1 MPFYW
6 LMHLFLLVYSFYCD
20 YANVRAVLLY
30 QIITSAIYCQQLENS
45 VITELAT
52 AEVASSL
59 QIVDGISNSSNLA
72 STNQSVVS
80 TTTATKA
87 TPTPTPTRTNQTSS
101 SGQESSDQ
109 ATELSLCHGLKL
121 TPPVIIAISN
131 IKSNSFDVSWS
142 SPSLLQKLSCLSSIS
157 AYEILL
163 NSPLKASKLIKI
175 SSFSNSHDELKYT
188 IENLT
193 VCSFYIIQMR
203 TISTVLMKSSDWSI
217 PISITTSIP
226 KVISESHFEVEN
238 ISPTTQKVKWSK
250 FTLPDNCMA
259 FIHLLQTNQRLH
271 SKMTISLS
279 LNETEY
285 IFHNLDQSTQ
295 YTYQLKV
302 ISPFGYY
309 LRHYVSISTTTLP
322 EAHLRN
328 ITIYPP
334 RHINILNIT
343 STSFIVSWSP
353 PLNDTNQSYV
363 TGYEILLTSGSLKP
377 SKSTSGSSSVIT
389 AVKGVSNDEQF
400 QEKIENLI
408 SCKLYTI
415 QMRSVIDSALT
426 VYSEWSQPVSTF
438 TSVTDVI
445 QTFPIQIINIERNVQ
460 KVIWSQ
466 LSETLH
472 IHNECEVYL
481 ELIQYN
487 HATHRQMAVKLQ
499 LNETTFTYDD
509 LEPLTTYAYSINL
522 ISPFGQVENI
532 CAPGFAET
540 LPEGP
545 NAPTNLSIPQILPN
559 QITLKWINPPQ
570 HPAFNIS
577 CYRIYKRESVNVMNS
592 LFDEYRVCDVTN
604 EYQVTSLL
612 PGRQY
617 IFYVMT
623 EDSVYGLLSNASEM
637 VNAYT
642 YPSEPDPPVN
652 VTISQIRSTEF
663 IIQWTEVAQNS
674 AFIVHCYVIHIYSTD
689 VNISNQFQKFN
700 ICNTNEFHMK
710 SLYPGV
716 NYTIYIQSVDSV
728 YDILSIQSEYAT
740 AITYPNKPNPPED
753 VTVIS
758 VNPNKFTLNWSAP
771 KQDPAFTNTCYLIFN
786 RPLLNINQPFKQFN
800 VCSGENQFTVD
811 SLLPGINYTVYMKS
825 FASVYNVYSDATEL
839 LMVYTH
845 PEYLLPPVNIT
856 ITNINIFG
864 FTVNWNRPVQNSAFG
879 NEYYYVYIAPLHSES
894 TQEPIRYEAGTSAN
908 QLVIDN
914 LTSDTWY
921 NVFIQC
927 VDSIYHISS
936 RKSVEILVHTY
947 PETAERDNINQLT
960 NLILHTSS
968 TQTNQI
974 QQDSMI
980 KLYLPLSLLN
990 DFIPTVYMVT
1000 LVLKPSKESDYNDV
1014 DAYCSEGCTTRI
1026 QYNDTNEIAL
1036 VEPTYNNRNMN
1047 ENASW
1052 EILVQSQP
1060 MLKKQTRFRRSVDN
1074 SKPENYSYSNE
1085 YFIIGA
1091 NNLCVENSHKCNGP
1105 LKPATQYSIQLRTYT
1120 KYGYTTS
1127 KVIHGHTLSN
1137 TTVIVV
1143 TCCLL
1148 WSLFVL
1154 AVSTFGFLHYRI
1166 FEGKNSLFNSSTSS
1180 SIKQNE
1186 ENNDPKEEDAKIMK
1200 GVKLS
1205 EKIIDSDHTANI
1217 YSSVNW
1223 PSVVNTSEFNSR
1235 YEKYLEDSCSALKE
1249 EYQLIVNISQSMIL
1263 SDMLTQE
1270 IGRKNVNKKL
1280 NRFMDILPYDQTR
1293 VKLNPFDKC
1302 KQDHDYV
1309 NASFIYE
1316 IIPCSNATT
1325 HPVLN
1330 RNKIDYIASQAPLE
1344 STVGDF
1350 WRMIIEQNVTIIVM
1364 LTRLYEDD
1372 ISKCYQY
1379 WPNDIHESIIFLSDS
1394 LSIEV
1399 TLLSEENHEAYIL
1412 RKFYVT
1418 SSKNQENG
1426 KYVVQMHMISW
1437 PDFGVPKLNEF
1448 QILIKDYR
1456 EMKCEELHKFTPTLV
1471 HCTAGVGRTGT
1482 FIVADLLQKYKES
1495 NCIYYDIPGIIL
1507 QMRRCRTLM
1516 VQKVAQ
1522 YIFLHHFAHSLFQ

>member
-1 MPFYW
+1 
-6 LMHLFLLVYSFYCD
+6 
-20 YANVRAVLLY
+20 
-30 QIITSAIYCQQLENS
+30 
-45 VITELAT
+45 
-52 AEVASSL
+52 
-59 QIVDGISNSSNLA
+59 
-72 STNQSVVS
+72 
-80 TTTATKA
+80 
-87 TPTPTPTRTNQTSS
+87 
-101 SGQESSDQ
+101 
-109 ATELSLCHGLKL
+109 
-121 TPPVIIAISN
+121 
-131 IKSNSFDVSWS
+131 
-142 SPSLLQKLSCLSSIS
+142 
-157 AYEILL
+157 
-163 NSPLKASKLIKI
+163 
-175 SSFSNSHDELKYT
+175 
-188 IENLT
+188 
-193 VCSFYIIQMR
+193 MR
-203 TISTVLMKSSDWSI
+203 TMSTVLMKSSDWSI

-250 FTLPDNCMA
+250 STLPDNCMA

-285 IFHNLDQSTQ
+285 TFHNLDPSTQ

-302 ISPFGYY
+302 ISPFGDY
-309 LRHYVSISTTTLP
+309 LRNYASISTTTSP
-322 EAHLRN
+322 EAHLHN

-334 RHINILNIT
+334 GYINIFNIT
-343 STSFIVSWSP
+343 SASFIVSWSS
-353 PLNDTNQSYV
+353 PLNDANQHYV

-377 SKSTSGSSSVIT
+377 SRSTSGSSWVIA
-389 AVKGVSNDEQF
+389 AVKGVSNGEKF

-415 QMRSVIDSALT
+415 QMRSVIDSAET
-426 VYSEWSQPVSTF
+426 VYSEWSKPVSTF
-438 TSVTDVI
+438 TSVTDII
-445 QTFPIQIINIERNVQ
+445 QTFPIQIMNIERKVQ
-460 KVIWSQ
+460 KVVWSQ

-472 IHNECEVYL
+472 INNECEVYL

-487 HATHRQMAVKLQ
+487 NATLRQMAVKLP
-499 LNETTFTYDD
+499 LNETTFTYNG

-522 ISPFGQVENI
+522 VSPFGRVENI
-532 CAPGFAET
+532 CASGFAET
-540 LPEGP
+540 LPE
-545 NAPTNLSIPQILPN
+545 
-559 QITLKWINPPQ
+559 
-570 HPAFNIS
+570 
-577 CYRIYKRESVNVMNS
+577 
-592 LFDEYRVCDVTN
+592 
-604 EYQVTSLL
+604 
-612 PGRQY
+612 
-617 IFYVMT
+617 
-623 EDSVYGLLSNASEM
+623 
-637 VNAYT
+637 
-642 YPSEPDPPVN
+642 EPDPPVN

-663 IIQWTEVAQNS
+663 MIQWTEVEQNS

-689 VNISNQFQKFN
+689 VNIFNQFQKFN

-740 AITYPNKPNPPED
+740 AITYPNKPNPPEN
-753 VTVIS
+753 VTVIR
-758 VNPNKFTLNWSAP
+758 VNPNKFTLNWSTP

-839 LMVYTH
+839 LLVYTH

-864 FTVNWNRPVQNSAFG
+864 FTVNWNRPIQNSAFG
-879 NEYYYVYIAPLHSES
+879 NEYYYVYVAPLHSES
-894 TQEPIRYEAGTSAN
+894 TQEPIRYEAGTLAN
-908 QLVIDN
+908 QLVIDS

-960 NLILHTSS
+960 NLMLHTPS

-974 QQDSMI
+974 HQDSMI
-980 KLYLPLSLLN
+980 QLYLPLSLLN
-990 DFIPTVYMVT
+990 DFMPTVYMVT
-1000 LVLKPSKESDYNDV
+1000 LVVRPSKQSDYNDV
-1014 DAYCSEGCTTRI
+1014 DAYCSEGCTKRM
-1026 QYNDTNEIAL
+1026 QYNDTSEIAL
-1036 VEPTYNNRNMN
+1036 VEPTYNNRNIN

-1060 MLKKQTRFRRSVDN
+1060 MLMRQTRFRRSVDN

-1091 NNLCVENSHKCNGP
+1091 NNPCEENSHKCNGP

-1137 TTVIVV
+1137 TTVIIV
-1143 TCCLL
+1143 TFCLL
-1148 WSLFVL
+1148 WLLFVL
-1154 AVSTFGFLHYRI
+1154 AVSTFGFLHSRI
-1166 FEGKNSLFNSSTSS
+1166 HGGKNSFFSGSTSR
-1180 SIKQNE
+1180 SIKRKE
-1186 ENNDPKEEDAKIMK
+1186 DNNDPKQQDAKIMK
-1200 GVKLS
+1200 DVKLS
-1205 EKIIDSDHTANI
+1205 EKMIDSNHTANI

-1223 PSVVNTSEFNSR
+1223 PSAVNTSEFNSR

-1249 EYQLIVNISQSMIL
+1249 EYQLIVNISQNMIL

-1293 VKLNPFDKC
+1293 VKLSPFDKY

-1316 IIPCSNATT
+1316 IIPCTNATT

-1350 WRMIIEQNVTIIVM
+1350 WRMIIEQNITIIVM
-1364 LTRLYEDD
+1364 LTRLYEED

-1379 WPNDIHESIIFLSDS
+1379 WPDDIHESVIFLSDS
-1394 LSIEV
+1394 LSVEV

-1426 KYVVQMHMISW
+1426 KYVVQMHMINW

-1495 NCIYYDIPGIIL
+1495 SCIYYDIPGIIL